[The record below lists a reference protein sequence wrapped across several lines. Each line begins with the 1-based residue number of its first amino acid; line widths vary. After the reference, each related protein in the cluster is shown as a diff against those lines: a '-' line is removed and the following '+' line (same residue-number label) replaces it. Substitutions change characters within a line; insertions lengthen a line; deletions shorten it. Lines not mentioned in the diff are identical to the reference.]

1 MCLLQNLHIQNV
13 KCALKLNPLACCTFF
28 FLTSGEIVQCQPRAS
43 NGGDRHKIVGDD
55 MESVIIIPIDVGNHA
70 KMLPL
75 KVQFTLESD
84 KVKKTV
90 YLHQL
95 DGSIEMSDAKVQRM
109 QRPLSV
115 DVVGGI

>member
-1 MCLLQNLHIQNV
+1 
-13 KCALKLNPLACCTFF
+13 
-28 FLTSGEIVQCQPRAS
+28 
-43 NGGDRHKIVGDD
+43 

-84 KVKKTV
+84 KVKKAV
-90 YLHQL
+90 DLHQL
-95 DGSIEMSDAKVQRM
+95 NGPIEMSDAEVQGM

-115 DVVGGI
+115 DVVRGI